1 MSKEKIRELKEQR
14 AKIDPEW
21 RAIQAEV
28 DKQVQEKLDAAG
40 LGTLLIEARQL
51 IEQHR
56 VRLQSAADQLLGQI
70 QALESVFGADEE
82 APADLDTDVTPVD
95 DAAEAEA

>member
-1 MSKEKIRELKEQR
+1 MSLDKIKELKEQR

-28 DKQVQEKLDAAG
+28 DKQVQEKLEAAG
-40 LGTLLIEARQL
+40 LGTLIVEARQL

-56 VRLQSAADQLLGQI
+56 VRLQSQADNLAGQI
-70 QALESVFGADEE
+70 AALESVFGVEE
-82 APADLDTDVTPVD
+82 SVEEV
-95 DAAEAEA
+95 EVEE

>member
-1 MSKEKIRELKEQR
+1 MSLDKIKELKEQR

-40 LGTLLIEARQL
+40 LGSLLVEARQL

-56 VRLQSAADQLLGQI
+56 VRLQSQADNLAGQI
-70 QALESVFGADEE
+70 AALESVFGAEE
-82 APADLDTDVTPVD
+82 AVEEVAV
-95 DAAEAEA
+95 EE

>member
-1 MSKEKIRELKEQR
+1 MSLDKIKELKEQR

-28 DKQVQEKLDAAG
+28 DKQVQETLDAAG
-40 LGTLLIEARQL
+40 LGTLIVEARQL

-56 VRLQSAADQLLGQI
+56 VRLQSQADNLAGQI
-70 QALESVFGADEE
+70 AALESVFGAEE
-82 APADLDTDVTPVD
+82 AIEEVEV
-95 DAAEAEA
+95 EE

>member
-1 MSKEKIRELKEQR
+1 MSLDKIKELKEQR

-40 LGTLLIEARQL
+40 LGTLIVEARQL

-56 VRLQSAADQLLGQI
+56 VRLQSQADNLAGQI
-70 QALESVFGADEE
+70 AALESVFGAEE
-82 APADLDTDVTPVD
+82 AVEEV
-95 DAAEAEA
+95 EVEE

>member
-1 MSKEKIRELKEQR
+1 MSLDKIKELKEQR

-40 LGTLLIEARQL
+40 LGTLIVEARQL

-56 VRLQSAADQLLGQI
+56 VRLQSQADNLAGQI
-70 QALESVFGADEE
+70 AALESVFNAEE
-82 APADLDTDVTPVD
+82 AVEEV
-95 DAAEAEA
+95 EVEE

>member
-95 DAAEAEA
+95 DAAEAEV

>member
-40 LGTLLIEARQL
+40 LGTLLVEARQL

-56 VRLQSAADQLLGQI
+56 ARLQSAADQLLGQI

-95 DAAEAEA
+95 DAPAAEA

>member
-1 MSKEKIRELKEQR
+1 MSLDKIKELKEQR

-40 LGTLLIEARQL
+40 LGTLIVEARQL

-56 VRLQSAADQLLGQI
+56 VRLQSQADNLAGQI
-70 QALESVFGADEE
+70 AALESVFGAEE
-82 APADLDTDVTPVD
+82 AVEEVAV
-95 DAAEAEA
+95 EE

>member
-1 MSKEKIRELKEQR
+1 MSLDKIKELKEQR

-40 LGTLLIEARQL
+40 LGSLLVEARQL

-56 VRLQSAADQLLGQI
+56 VRLQSQADNLAGQI
-70 QALESVFGADEE
+70 AALESVFGVEE
-82 APADLDTDVTPVD
+82 SVEEV
-95 DAAEAEA
+95 EVEE

>member
-1 MSKEKIRELKEQR
+1 MSLDKIKELKEQR

-28 DKQVQEKLDAAG
+28 DKQVQEKLEAAG
-40 LGTLLIEARQL
+40 LGTLIIEARQL

-56 VRLQSAADQLLGQI
+56 VRLQSQADNLAGQI
-70 QALESVFGADEE
+70 AALESVFGVEE
-82 APADLDTDVTPVD
+82 SVEEV
-95 DAAEAEA
+95 EVEE

>member
-1 MSKEKIRELKEQR
+1 MSLDKIKELKEQR

-28 DKQVQEKLDAAG
+28 DKQVQEKLEAAG
-40 LGTLLIEARQL
+40 LGTLIIEARQL

-56 VRLQSAADQLLGQI
+56 VRLQSQADNLAGQI
-70 QALESVFGADEE
+70 AALESVFGVEE
-82 APADLDTDVTPVD
+82 AVEEV
-95 DAAEAEA
+95 EVEE

>member
-1 MSKEKIRELKEQR
+1 VSKEKIRELKDQR

-21 RAIQAEV
+21 RSIQAEV

-40 LGTLLIEARQL
+40 LGTLLVEARQL

-56 VRLQSAADQLLGQI
+56 QRLQSQADQLLGQI

-95 DAAEAEA
+95 GAAEAEA

>member
-1 MSKEKIRELKEQR
+1 MSLDKIKELKEQR

-28 DKQVQEKLDAAG
+28 DKQVQEKLEAAG
-40 LGTLLIEARQL
+40 LGTLIIEARQL

-56 VRLQSAADQLLGQI
+56 VRLQSQADNLAGQI
-70 QALESVFGADEE
+70 AALESVFGAEE
-82 APADLDTDVTPVD
+82 AVEEV
-95 DAAEAEA
+95 EVEE

>member
-1 MSKEKIRELKEQR
+1 MSKEKIAELKEQR

-40 LGTLLIEARQL
+40 LGTILVEARQL
-51 IEQHR
+51 LEQHR
-56 VRLQSAADQLLGQI
+56 QRLQSQADQLLGQI

-82 APADLDTDVTPVD
+82 IGRAHV
-95 DAAEAEA
+95 

>member
-1 MSKEKIRELKEQR
+1 MSLDKIKELKEQR

-40 LGTLLIEARQL
+40 LGTLIVEARQL

-56 VRLQSAADQLLGQI
+56 VRLQSQADNLAGQI
-70 QALESVFGADEE
+70 AALESVFGVEE
-82 APADLDTDVTPVD
+82 SVEEV
-95 DAAEAEA
+95 EVEE